1 MTDPI
6 SHGAPA
12 GPGDESPP
20 SAIDLPDVLAGEVLA
35 AAPRQERS
43 RRSRE
48 ALLAA
53 ARSRFASNGYEAT
66 AVEDIAKDA
75 GVAVGAFYLHF
86 RSKRQVLLV
95 LVDRLVQELGSEPW
109 SIPGDDAET
118 VMKRIRQRFSS
129 VFVYAGIY
137 RAWSEAMVRDHSL
150 TELHERIEA
159 WVTAAITAAL
169 SVAASAPRARAN
181 VDVRAV
187 SYMLSMIFWR
197 LLDARTTDRSALAD
211 TLVAA
216 LRNVLYEDGSDAE
229 RPAAQDP

>member
-6 SHGAPA
+6 SDDTPLT
-12 GPGDESPP
+12 PGGDLTT
-20 SAIDLPDVLAGEVLA
+20 SALDRPDVLAGEVLA
-35 AAPRQERS
+35 TAPRQERS

-53 ARSRFASNGYEAT
+53 ARSRFASNGYDAT

-109 SIPGDDAET
+109 SAPGDDAAT
-118 VMKRIRQRFSS
+118 VMNRIRRRFSG
-129 VFVYAGIY
+129 VFAYAGIY
-137 RAWSEAMVRDHSL
+137 RAWSEAMLRDHSL
-150 TELHERIEA
+150 TALHERIEA
-159 WVTAAITAAL
+159 WVTAAVTAAL
-169 SVAASAPRARAN
+169 SVAASAPRARPN

-187 SYMLSMIFWR
+187 SYMLSMIFGR
-197 LLDARTTDRSALAD
+197 LLDAPTTDRSALAD

-216 LRNVLYEDGSDAE
+216 LRNVLFEDGADEE
-229 RPAAQDP
+229 RPAALEP